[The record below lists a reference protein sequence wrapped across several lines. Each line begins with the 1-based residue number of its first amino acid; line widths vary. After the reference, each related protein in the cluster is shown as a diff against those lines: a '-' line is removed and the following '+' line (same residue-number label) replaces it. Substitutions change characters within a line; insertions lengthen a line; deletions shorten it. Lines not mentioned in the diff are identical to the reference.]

1 MLPMDAREFEGLV
14 IQNRSYRRFDQSRHI
29 PRETLLELVDL
40 ARRTPSAGN
49 RQPLKYA
56 VIHSP
61 ADCARLY
68 PHLRWAAAL
77 KDWGGPAEGERPAAY
92 VLVFCDRRILKDPGC
107 DHGIAAQTLLLGAS
121 ARGLGGC
128 MLGAIDR
135 AKIRAEF
142 SVAED
147 LEISLVIALGV
158 PAEKC
163 VLEDTAV
170 GGDVTYYRDQQGV
183 HHVPKRPLAEVLAE
197 LA

>member
-1 MLPMDAREFEGLV
+1 MDAKDFESLV
-14 IQNRSYRRFDQSRHI
+14 IRNRSYRRFDQSKRI
-29 PRETLLELVDL
+29 SREALVELVDL

-56 VIHSP
+56 VMHSP

-107 DHGIAAQTLLLGAS
+107 DHGIAAQTLLLGAA

-147 LEISLVIALGV
+147 LEISLVVALGV

-183 HHVPKRPLAEVLAE
+183 HHVPKRPLAEVLVE

>member
-1 MLPMDAREFEGLV
+1 MNAKEFENLV
-14 IQNRSYRRFDQSRHI
+14 IRNRSYRRFDETKRI
-29 PRETLLELVDL
+29 ARETLVELVDL

-61 ADCARLY
+61 TACFRLF

-77 KDWGGPAEGERPAAY
+77 KDWGGPADGERPTAY
-92 VLVFCDRRILKDPGC
+92 VLVFCDTHILKEPGC
-107 DHGIAAQTLLLGAS
+107 DHGIAAQTLLLGAA

-128 MLGAIDR
+128 MLGAVDR
-135 AKIRAEF
+135 ARIRTEF
-142 SVAED
+142 NVPEH
-147 LEISLVIALGV
+147 LEIALVIALGV

-163 VLEDTAV
+163 VLEDTAA
-170 GGDVTYYRDQQGV
+170 GEDVTYYRDEHSV
-183 HHVPKRPLAEVLAE
+183 HHVPKRPMAEVLVE